1 MITNY
6 DYLWNEK
13 TELTVFLTLA
23 TTFGQTGFLVGYQV
37 NSSEHPF
44 PYQVSS
50 GKPAAFPYNCLKL
63 LNQPKKSCSFKFNV
77 LFLLYFCKNRTLNSY
92 IRNLGNR
99 ITSFSGVILIEIIW
113 LSVRT
118 QDCNLVSPD
127 TNSNDF
133 SFNSFMIFFSQ
144 SYIIN
149 IPFWNISEPFLLFVR
164 FKPFSSSL
172 TDQSEP

>member
-63 LNQPKKSCSFKFNV
+63 LNQPKK
-77 LFLLYFCKNRTLNSY
+77 
-92 IRNLGNR
+92 
-99 ITSFSGVILIEIIW
+99 IL
-113 LSVRT
+113 
-118 QDCNLVSPD
+118 
-127 TNSNDF
+127 
-133 SFNSFMIFFSQ
+133 
-144 SYIIN
+144 
-149 IPFWNISEPFLLFVR
+149 
-164 FKPFSSSL
+164 
-172 TDQSEP
+172 